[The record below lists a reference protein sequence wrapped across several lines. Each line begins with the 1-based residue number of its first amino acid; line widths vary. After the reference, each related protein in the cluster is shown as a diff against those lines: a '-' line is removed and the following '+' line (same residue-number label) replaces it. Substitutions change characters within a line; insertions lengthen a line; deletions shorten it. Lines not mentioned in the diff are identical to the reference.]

1 MQMTANT
8 ISETQ
13 QQIMQPVSVS
23 HHGSISMS
31 VNPYTIRHII
41 SEKNPHMNARPL
53 ASTCLSS

>member
-23 HHGSISMS
+23 HQGSISMS
-31 VNPYTIRHII
+31 VSPYTIRHMI

-53 ASTCLSS
+53 ASICLSS